1 MQPYG
6 STIEESLALM
16 RKRHALFTEI
26 VKDYT
31 SFDDFMRDWDE
42 KMALW
47 GVEATQGEHRITL
60 YLLLEYT
67 MYEYYGIGMGKDGHL
82 EIDPDVTWNYLC
94 STTNT
99 NIFTGEDV

>member
-6 STIEESLALM
+6 SRIEESLALM

-31 SFDDFMRDWDE
+31 SFDNFMRDWDV

-47 GVEATQGEHRITL
+47 GVEATQGEYGITL

-67 MYEYYGIGMGKDGHL
+67 QYEYYDISLGKDGHL
-82 EIDPDVTWNYLC
+82 EIDPVVTWNCLC
-94 STTNT
+94 TTTYT
-99 NIFTGEDV
+99 NIFTG

>member
-6 STIEESLALM
+6 SSRKQSLALM
-16 RKRHALFTEI
+16 RKRHALFSEI

-47 GVEATQGEHRITL
+47 GVEATQSENGITL

-67 MYEYYGIGMGKDGHL
+67 EYEYYGISMGKDGHL
-82 EIDPDVTWNYLC
+82 EIDPIVSWNDC
-94 STTNT
+94 CANTDT